1 MPGGMDGLDLRVERG
16 GEVPLGTQLSWKL
29 RRLVGERLAPGDRL
43 PSLRAVAAAA
53 GVNVNTARTV
63 YAKLEAE
70 GLLRSEQGRGTF
82 VAEPAEAA
90 YASSDAATRRRLR
103 AQIARLEAA
112 LVRHPPPPLAE
123 PSGASGPSLLST
135 GDLEAVRDDLL
146 SRLRELD
153 AQRAE
158 LVDQIAELG
167 AERVAEP
174 GAERVAEPG
183 TERPAAAE
191 ARPATSRRRSSP
203 SLAGARIR
211 WVGA

>member
-1 MPGGMDGLDLRVERG
+1 MSEDTERGLPGLDLRVERG
-16 GEVPLGTQLSWKL
+16 GELPLGTQLSWKL
-29 RRLVGERLAPGDRL
+29 RRHVGESLAPGDRL

-53 GVNVNTARTV
+53 GVNVNTARAV

-82 VAEPAEAA
+82 VAEPSQAPSAA
-90 YASSDAATRRRLR
+90 SDAAARRRLR

-123 PSGASGPSLLST
+123 PSRPSGPSLLST

-146 SRLRELD
+146 ARLRELD

-167 AERVAEP
+167 AEQPTV
-174 GAERVAEPG
+174 
-183 TERPAAAE
+183 TE
-191 ARPATSRRRSSP
+191 ARPAASRRRSSP

>member
-1 MPGGMDGLDLRVERG
+1 MARDIEGDLADFDLRVERG

-29 RRLVGERLAPGDRL
+29 RGLVGERLAPGDQL

-53 GVNVNTARTV
+53 GVNVNTARAV

-70 GLLRSEQGRGTF
+70 GLVRSEQGRGTF
-82 VAEPAEAA
+82 VAEPAAA
-90 YASSDAATRRRLR
+90 ASGSSDAATRRRLR

-123 PSGASGPSLLST
+123 SSRPAGPSLLST

-146 SRLRELD
+146 GRLRELD
-153 AQRAE
+153 AQRAD
-158 LVDQIAELG
+158 LVDQIAELD
-167 AERVAEP
+167 AEQ
-174 GAERVAEPG
+174 
-183 TERPAAAE
+183 PAAAE
-191 ARPATSRRRSSP
+191 ARPPAEARPAASRRRSSP